1 MERKGLNPNQLA
13 VQTELKPATVH
24 KALAAGKGL
33 HSDTIATIV
42 QRFPELDADWLL
54 TGKGRMMR
62 HDTST
67 KVDIPTAEG
76 NIIALRSKVA
86 AGLLKHQGQR
96 EFLDKQP
103 RMALPGERFRGGGLL
118 AIQVTGDSMEPTI
131 LDGDWLVVR
140 KCDSPK
146 EQVRPGQV
154 YVVVTA
160 EGASA
165 KRLRVDFAEEMI
177 LCESDN
183 PDVAPYTIKGSAM
196 VYDVL
201 ALIRE
206 NPGDQRHSFN
216 VRLVRVEQDVAKLKK
231 R

>member
-1 MERKGLNPNQLA
+1 
-13 VQTELKPATVH
+13 
-24 KALAAGKGL
+24 
-33 HSDTIATIV
+33 
-42 QRFPELDADWLL
+42 
-54 TGKGRMMR
+54 MR
-62 HDTST
+62 HDAHASKRTHAHSE
-67 KVDIPTAEG
+67 DG

-140 KCDSPK
+140 KCDHPK

-165 KRLRVDFAEEMI
+165 KRLRVDFAEELI

-183 PDVAPYTIKGSAM
+183 PDVAPYTINDGNAM

-206 NPGDQRHSFN
+206 NPGDQGHSIN
-216 VRLVRVEQDVAKLKK
+216 ARLARLEQDVSKLK
-231 R
+231 RR